1 MYKPAGGASFSPLAP
16 EINKMYNFLSHCFII
31 IMIIIIKSTKIIVRA
46 NNTVIT
52 VLGHFICITDIS

>member
-1 MYKPAGGASFSPLAP
+1 
-16 EINKMYNFLSHCFII
+16 
-31 IMIIIIKSTKIIVRA
+31 MIIIIKSTKIIVRA

>member
-1 MYKPAGGASFSPLAP
+1 
-16 EINKMYNFLSHCFII
+16 
-31 IMIIIIKSTKIIVRA
+31 MIIIIKSTKNIVRA